1 MTPFNGVSLC
11 RDSQD
16 FYYSFKMAEAYF
28 DKIVKNN
35 QYPKFCLIGLAPYGF
50 NNWLD
55 KTIRNFDQQFYFP
68 IIGHEQMEYHGSKHG
83 KFLETIFKSKYKS
96 WLNYFIDDFLN
107 SPNKERFTLN
117 DIDWSREWHQKHYA
131 LTNAQHLN
139 VADELSIYG
148 HKFYPETIKR
158 NKEILNKYIKLC
170 RERNVIPIGVVMPFT
185 QMAQRHYPQKA
196 LKEFFTMLKPFLNE
210 MELINLWDTKL
221 PDSYFEDTTHLKMT
235 GAVEVSKM
243 IKELVLKILS
253 K

>member
-1 MTPFNGVSLC
+1 M
-11 RDSQD
+11 
-16 FYYSFKMAEAYF
+16 
-28 DKIVKNN
+28 
-35 QYPKFCLIGLAPYGF
+35 
-50 NNWLD
+50 
-55 KTIRNFDQQFYFP
+55 
-68 IIGHEQMEYHGSKHG
+68 
-83 KFLETIFKSKYKS
+83 
-96 WLNYFIDDFLN
+96 
-107 SPNKERFTLN
+107 
-117 DIDWSREWHQKHYA
+117 
-131 LTNAQHLN
+131 
-139 VADELSIYG
+139 
-148 HKFYPETIKR
+148 
-158 NKEILNKYIKLC
+158 C